1 MKMILKSTD
10 FVPANKVKIPD
21 IYFNRLKTGLVEVD
35 EFLGGAESETGGFLR
50 GGVYLLAAGAGTGK
64 STFCLQLAQA
74 LHDKGVKVA
83 HASGE
88 ESIEQLAFACKR
100 LNVKDVPIAVQ
111 SDIDVICEKMSEF
124 EFIVI
129 DSFQTLSTKKQ
140 MTPRKKEQH
149 CIAKIC
155 ARAKET
161 KCTVIALCHLTKAGV
176 YKGSTAVLHGVDAC
190 INLNVDEEENT
201 LRVFTWSKNRFG
213 PADKEM
219 IISIGKKGYEWTKE
233 DSSEVKEVV
242 EPEHTTDIIKIIPP
256 KNVDKGLDI
265 LAKFKQSKSQ
275 TS

>member
-111 SDIDVICEKMSEF
+111 SDIDAICEKMSEF

-129 DSFQTLSTKKQ
+129 DSFQTLYQKADD
-140 MTPRKKEQH
+140 PEKE
-149 CIAKIC
+149 
-155 ARAKET
+155 RT
-161 KCTVIALCHLTKAGV
+161 TLYCTSLCSG
-176 YKGSTAVLHGVDAC
+176 
-190 INLNVDEEENT
+190 
-201 LRVFTWSKNRFG
+201 
-213 PADKEM
+213 
-219 IISIGKKGYEWTKE
+219 
-233 DSSEVKEVV
+233 
-242 EPEHTTDIIKIIPP
+242 
-256 KNVDKGLDI
+256 
-265 LAKFKQSKSQ
+265 
-275 TS
+275 